1 MRRAA
6 QRLAQQLLRAAA
18 AADGAAA
25 PAAAQAARSTQP
37 WRQAAAARRT
47 FAAHASQTRGPVS
60 YMSLGM
66 TVGTGAGLLWWYNH
80 EKDQKMEDI
89 GRDGKSSVVV
99 GQAVIGGP
107 FDLIDHTGKRFT
119 DKDLLGQ
126 FALLYFGFT
135 WCPDVCPEE
144 LEKIAAATDLTEK
157 LTGVQVVPVFLS
169 VDPQRDGVEQ
179 VRDYVKEFHPRMIG
193 LTGSYEQVGAA
204 AKAYRVY
211 FSKTQDSEDDY
222 LVDHSIIT
230 YLVNPDGKFVTFY
243 GKNFTKEEMARNI
256 SDHIKRWQQAHPDW
270 QQKQK

>member
-1 MRRAA
+1 V
-6 QRLAQQLLRAAA
+6 
-18 AADGAAA
+18 
-25 PAAAQAARSTQP
+25 QAARGAQP
-37 WRQAAAARRT
+37 WRQAAASRRA
-47 FAAHASQTRGPVS
+47 FAARAWQTRGPVS
-60 YMSLGM
+60 YMSLGL

-80 EKDQKMEDI
+80 EKEQKMEDF

-135 WCPDVCPEE
+135 WCPDICPEE

-193 LTGSYEQVGAA
+193 LTGSYERVGEA

-230 YLVNPDGKFVTFY
+230 YLINPEGKFVTFY

-256 SDHIKRWQQAHPDW
+256 SDHVKRWQQAHPDW
-270 QQKQK
+270 KQK